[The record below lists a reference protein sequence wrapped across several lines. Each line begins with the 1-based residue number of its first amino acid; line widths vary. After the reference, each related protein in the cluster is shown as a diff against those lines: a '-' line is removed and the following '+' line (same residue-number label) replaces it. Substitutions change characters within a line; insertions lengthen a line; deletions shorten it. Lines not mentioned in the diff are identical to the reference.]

1 MSTTLQVK
9 HGTTSSAFENISLVT
24 WFSFF
29 IHGSASLTTLW
40 ASKRSSYAKLHTGMA
55 LNIIGICTLCGI
67 LYLLRNIQHPTLVH
81 VDLKE
86 LVHTVSTEFPRH
98 INELENLT
106 HSRKIKYVEVETK
119 YTFLTFLLNII
130 A

>member
-1 MSTTLQVK
+1 
-9 HGTTSSAFENISLVT
+9 
-24 WFSFF
+24 
-29 IHGSASLTTLW
+29 
-40 ASKRSSYAKLHTGMA
+40 MA